1 MHGAVPLPA
10 SRSGRE
16 QRWRQTT
23 AGCFSPHLR
32 KESDVGQD
40 QVVSVPAISIRAPE
54 RGAASGANSKAVTVS
69 PFQPT
74 PLRQERQIGRYSDRH
89 DAIST
94 HAPPQG
100 ERKGPGEQMP
110 QVVRIST
117 HAPCEGSGTSKTCFL
132 PAKSNFNPRPHGG
145 ATIAIV
151 RSCFLIALS
160 IHAPMRGTIYWFS
173 RSTLVRRLFQ
183 STPPVQEAAGALW
196 VRRWSGGRSA
206 ASQQITPSAHR

>member
-23 AGCFSPHLR
+23 AGCFSPHPR

-54 RGAASGANSKAVTVS
+54 RGAASGASSKAVTVS

-74 PLRQERQIGRYSDRH
+74 PLRQERQIGRYSDRY
-89 DAIST
+89 DA
-94 HAPPQG
+94 
-100 ERKGPGEQMP
+100 
-110 QVVRIST
+110 IST

-132 PAKSNFNPRPHGG
+132 PAKSNFNPRPHVGNDILVLEIDIG
-145 ATIAIV
+145 LPII
-151 RSCFLIALS
+151 S
-160 IHAPMRGTIYWFS
+160 IHTPCTGSGGGRCGSTDGAGEERRLTADYPIRTQVTPAG
-173 RSTLVRRLFQ
+173 RADPSTLTV
-183 STPPVQEAAGALW
+183 
-196 VRRWSGGRSA
+196 
-206 ASQQITPSAHR
+206 